1 MWIQRSRVRAPLIAH
16 SYFGNLMSLLQAIFL
31 GIVQGL
37 TEFLPI
43 SSSGHLILFQKL
55 LNLND
60 LDKYVLFDLWCHVGT
75 LLAVVAIF
83 FLDIKVV
90 LKDRKKFLQLFI
102 ATLPLFPLVLAIKP
116 LKSLFNE
123 PQYLG
128 YFFLITALL
137 LFFGQRY
144 AKIRSEEE
152 RSSRF
157 YPDAFKIGCFQAL
170 AVLPGVSRSG
180 STISCA
186 RLLGWS
192 AEEAVT
198 FSFLLSI
205 PAILGAITLE
215 LGSLF
220 LNKSKALPIDV
231 SLYAAGCL
239 TAFATGLIALKFLIH
254 LARKAAFNLFIWY
267 CAILG
272 LLTLFLFR

>member
-1 MWIQRSRVRAPLIAH
+1 
-16 SYFGNLMSLLQAIFL
+16 MSLLEAIFL

-60 LDKYVLFDLWCHVGT
+60 LSQYILFDLWCHVGT

-83 FLDIKVV
+83 FLDIKGA
-90 LKDRKKFLQLFI
+90 LKDRKRFLQLII
-102 ATLPLFPLVLAIKP
+102 ATLPLFPLAVAFKP

-137 LFFGQRY
+137 LFLGQRY
-144 AKIRSEEE
+144 AKIRPEAE
-152 RSSRF
+152 RLSRR
-157 YPDAFKIGCFQAL
+157 YPDALKIGCFQAL

-205 PAILGAITLE
+205 PAILGGMTLE
-215 LGSLF
+215 LASHF
-220 LNKSKALPIDV
+220 LNKSKEAPIDI

-239 TAFATGLIALKFLIH
+239 AAFATGLIALKFLIR
-254 LARKAAFNLFIWY
+254 LARKAAFNPFIWY
-267 CAILG
+267 CAVLG